1 MIKII
6 NLTEQE
12 KEVFKDLLEAE
23 PQMKRSYSFAVES
36 KDIEMLKH
44 IEKSVKRIAKFRVA

>member
-1 MIKII
+1 MIKLI

-12 KEVFKDLLEAE
+12 KEVFKDLLEVE
-23 PQMKRSYSFAVES
+23 PQMKRNYSFAAQS
-36 KDIEMLKH
+36 KDTEMLKH

>member
-44 IEKSVKRIAKFRVA
+44 I

>member
-1 MIKII
+1 MIKLI

-12 KEVFKDLLEAE
+12 KEVFKDLLEVE
-23 PQMKRSYSFAVES
+23 PQMKRNYSFAVQS
-36 KDIEMLKH
+36 KDTEMLKY